1 MKEKIIVDANLVIS
15 ALLNT
20 SSNIAQLLLTS
31 RRYFAFYS
39 TQFLREEVDKHK
51 EKILASTGYSSVEFE
66 TIKFQ
71 LLSRIRFI
79 SEEQIPFEFWANTA
93 RLLRDIDP
101 NDTPYLAL
109 NEFIGGR
116 LWSGDKKLLKGLL
129 SKGYFKCL
137 DTSEMLALRKKL
149 KKENFK

>member
-20 SSNIAQLLLTS
+20 GSNIAQLLLTS

-39 TQFLREEVDKHK
+39 TQFLREEVDKNK
-51 EKILASTGYSSVEFE
+51 EKVLALTGYSSVEFE
-66 TIKFQ
+66 TTKFQ

-79 SEEQIPFEFWANTA
+79 SEEQIPFEFWANAA

-101 NDTPYLAL
+101 DDTPYLAL
-109 NEFIGGR
+109 NEFLGGR
-116 LWSGDKKLLKGLL
+116 LWSGDKKMLKGLL
-129 SKGYFKCL
+129 SKGYSKCINTAEL
-137 DTSEMLALRKKL
+137 LVLRKKIR
-149 KKENFK
+149 KEKT

>member
-20 SSNIAQLLLTS
+20 GSNIAQLLLTS
-31 RRYFAFYS
+31 RRYFVFYS

-51 EKILASTGYSSVEFE
+51 EKVLALTGYSSAEFE
-66 TIKFQ
+66 TTKFQ

-79 SEEQIPFEFWANTA
+79 SEEQIPFEFWANAA

-109 NEFIGGR
+109 NEFLNGR
-116 LWSGDKKLLKGLL
+116 LWSGDKKLLTGLR
-129 SKGYFKCL
+129 SKGYFNCIK
-137 DTSEMLALRKKL
+137 TSELLALRKKL
-149 KKENFK
+149 KKDNL